1 VIGVEAVKGY
11 EGPASHGMRPESPS
25 KKQSRDIT
33 RVNMAWADMSCFVAL
48 VGLLVGPLPRRPFLL
63 GPAMT
68 SEFLHS

>member
-1 VIGVEAVKGY
+1 
-11 EGPASHGMRPESPS
+11 MRLESPS
-25 KKQSRDIT
+25 RKQSRDIT

-68 SEFLHS
+68 SEFLQS